1 MTERTSFVKRC
12 RTLLLDKVFQNREKG
27 CCQISYLT
35 ITFLSILQVLKL
47 HLKYNSYI
55 CCSSRARGTVFRVR
69 GPVTTSL
76 EVGGG
81 VQIWLFSLCGR
92 LELSDYW
99 TFLESLLS
107 EVMFTNFKPRKSTFL
122 LLSLIANAEST
133 SRSLQIMILHCRFL

>member
-12 RTLLLDKVFQNREKG
+12 RTLLLDKVFLVVKMMDCLNENREKG

-81 VQIWLFSLCGR
+81 VQIWLFSHCGR
-92 LELSDYW
+92 LELSDY
-99 TFLESLLS
+99 
-107 EVMFTNFKPRKSTFL
+107 
-122 LLSLIANAEST
+122 
-133 SRSLQIMILHCRFL
+133 